1 MEANVRRIRI
11 ELVELLYYI
20 SVALSVGLFLFLNVS
35 LFVHRNLLTLVS
47 ITTLILMIPTLLLNI
62 RNISR
67 SAFFFG
73 ITFLSCVL
81 YQIIRA
87 TNTYF
92 YSSIEIFYAIRQ
104 YTWVLLFFVLIYLFA
119 NDEKKMKR
127 ILDNTLSILSVSL
140 LLRFFSWFSFTFLK
154 ANLFPNILMEFG
166 KLWYRNETSIRVD
179 GTPLISIAM
188 FLTFYLFL
196 KYRDK
201 KYLYTLMF
209 MLLFAIFVNQTRM
222 LIFPQIFSMI
232 LMYVYHKFPYMPLY
246 LLFVIVGISCFF
258 FFGGSEW
265 FKNWIDAFNN
275 GTSDMGLGYRYWELK
290 YYLGLLTDYRWING
304 LGILT
309 SSNPNS
315 YFILFGP
322 GRVQMYLVDL
332 GFIELFVQFGLLAIF
347 LYGYLLYMLT
357 KLIRRMKTKQYI
369 YERSLFIGL
378 MANIL
383 ITAPSLN
390 IFGSQRSYS
399 LVIILAMVFFYDYQ
413 LKRKDNK
420 NG

>member
-35 LFVHRNLLTLVS
+35 LFVHRNLLTVVS

-140 LLRFFSWFSFTFLK
+140 LLRFFSWFSFT
-154 ANLFPNILMEFG
+154 LMEFG

-246 LLFVIVGISCFF
+246 LLFVIAGISCFF
-258 FFGGSEW
+258 FLGGSEW

-309 SSNPNS
+309 TSNPNS

-322 GRVQMYLVDL
+322 GRVQMYLDDL

>member
-35 LFVHRNLLTLVS
+35 LFVHRNLLTVVS

-104 YTWVLLFFVLIYLFA
+104 YTWV
-119 NDEKKMKR
+119 
-127 ILDNTLSILSVSL
+127 LDNTLSILSVSL

-246 LLFVIVGISCFF
+246 LLFVIAGISCFF
-258 FFGGSEW
+258 FLGGSEW
-265 FKNWIDAFNN
+265 FKNWIDALNN

-309 SSNPNS
+309 TSNPNS

-322 GRVQMYLVDL
+322 GRVQMYLDDL

>member
-35 LFVHRNLLTLVS
+35 LFVHRNLLTVVS
-47 ITTLILMIPTLLLNI
+47 IATLI
-62 RNISR
+62 
-67 SAFFFG
+67 
-73 ITFLSCVL
+73 L

-154 ANLFPNILMEFG
+154 AYLFPNILMEFG

-246 LLFVIVGISCFF
+246 LLFVIAGISCFF
-258 FFGGSEW
+258 FLGGSEW
-265 FKNWIDAFNN
+265 FKNWMDAFNN

-322 GRVQMYLVDL
+322 GRVQMYLDDL

-347 LYGYLLYMLT
+347 LYSYLLYMLT